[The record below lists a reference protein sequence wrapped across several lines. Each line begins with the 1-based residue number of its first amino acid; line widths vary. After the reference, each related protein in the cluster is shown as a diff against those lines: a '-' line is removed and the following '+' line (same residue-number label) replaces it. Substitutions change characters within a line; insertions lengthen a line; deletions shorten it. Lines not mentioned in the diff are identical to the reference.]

1 MLYKFICNCADT
13 QYSRVLEWPSLT
25 CQWFPDEKENPETGL
40 KEYRLL
46 LGTNTSGN
54 AQEQLLIARYAV
66 PKHKLDAKDI
76 NAETQEI
83 GGHGSVTEKYT
94 FEVIQ
99 KINHEGE
106 INKAR
111 YMPQNPDI
119 IASMGPAGT
128 VHIFDR
134 SKHESFPSNDI
145 VNPQIQLVGHEQE
158 GFGLSWSPVKKGILA
173 TGSGDTTVRVWDIT
187 DYKSEGTHDVQA
199 KRVYTHH
206 TATVNDVDWHHHHH
220 NILASVSDDL
230 KLAIIDTREADSS
243 KAAFSIV
250 NAHRDAVNCVAW
262 NPHPK
267 FEWILATGS
276 ADGSIG
282 IWDARF
288 LKKGEKVMSLEDHA
302 QGVVRLDWNP
312 QDPAI
317 LTSGGVDRRINYWDI
332 SQPGS
337 EQSPEEAED
346 GPPELVFKHA
356 GFLDQVNDY
365 NFSKH
370 NKYMIAA
377 VADDNQLQIFD
388 PLHRLIT
395 PEVYQK
401 DAKMSDI
408 EE

>member
-1 MLYKFICNCADT
+1 
-13 QYSRVLEWPSLT
+13 
-25 CQWFPDEKENPETGL
+25 
-40 KEYRLL
+40 
-46 LGTNTSGN
+46 
-54 AQEQLLIARYAV
+54 LLIARYAV

-76 NAETQEI
+76 NTETQDI

-94 FEVIQ
+94 FEIIQ
-99 KINHEGE
+99 RINHEGE

-158 GFGLSWSPVKKGILA
+158 GFGLSWNPIKEGILA
-173 TGSGDTTVRVWDIT
+173 TGSGDTTVRIWDIK
-187 DYKSEGTHDVQA
+187 DYKSEGSHDIKA
-199 KRVYTHH
+199 TNIFTHH
-206 TATVNDVDWHHHHH
+206 TATVNDVDWHHHHY

-230 KLAIIDTREADSS
+230 KLAIVDTRSNDSS
-243 KAAFSIV
+243 KATVSVAT
-250 NAHRDAVNCVAW
+250 AHRDAVNCVAW
-262 NPHPK
+262 NPHPR

-282 IWDARF
+282 IWDARY
-288 LKKGEKVMSLEDHA
+288 LKNGEKVMSLEDHS

-312 QDPAI
+312 QDPSI

-370 NKYMIAA
+370 NQFMIAA

-388 PLHRLIT
+388 PLRRLIT
-395 PEVYQK
+395 PDVFQK